1 MKKTLKT
8 YLPSIIIAVVVSLFI
23 RTYVAEAMKV
33 PTGSMI
39 PTIEIN
45 DRLFVEKVMWM
56 TKLEHGDIVVFHSPV
71 EPKKYVKRLI
81 GLPGD
86 VIEIKEG
93 HLYRNQEQVNEPYIR
108 DTMNYNYGPVTVPED
123 EYFFLGDNRNESY
136 DSHLWPVPFV
146 KKDQV
151 IGKVWFEIPTH
162 LFTK

>member
-1 MKKTLKT
+1 MKNTLKQ
-8 YLPSIIIAVVVSLFI
+8 YLPSIIIAVILSLFI

-45 DRLFVEKVMWM
+45 DRLFVEKLMWM
-56 TKLEHGDIVVFHSPV
+56 TKLKHSDIVVFHSPV

-86 VIEIKEG
+86 VVEVKDG
-93 HLYRNQEQVNEPYIR
+93 LLYRNQELVDEPYIK
-108 DTMNYNYGPVTVPED
+108 DKMNYNYGPVTVPD
-123 EYFFLGDNRNESY
+123 DQYFFLGDNRNESF
-136 DSHLWPVPFV
+136 DSHLWPNPFV
-146 KKDQV
+146 KKDKI

-162 LFTK
+162 LFAK

>member
-1 MKKTLKT
+1 MKNILKQ

-45 DRLFVEKVMWM
+45 DRLFVDKLMWM
-56 TKLEHGDIVVFHSPV
+56 SELEHGDIVVFHSPV
-71 EPKKYVKRLI
+71 ESKKYVKRLI
-81 GLPGD
+81 GLAGD
-86 VIEIKEG
+86 EIEIKDG
-93 HLYRNQEQVNEPYIR
+93 NLYRNQEVVNEPYIKVK
-108 DTMNYNYGPVTVPED
+108 MNYNYGPIIVPED
-123 EYFFLGDNRNESY
+123 QYFFLGDNRNESY

-146 KKDQV
+146 NKDKI

-162 LFTK
+162 LLK